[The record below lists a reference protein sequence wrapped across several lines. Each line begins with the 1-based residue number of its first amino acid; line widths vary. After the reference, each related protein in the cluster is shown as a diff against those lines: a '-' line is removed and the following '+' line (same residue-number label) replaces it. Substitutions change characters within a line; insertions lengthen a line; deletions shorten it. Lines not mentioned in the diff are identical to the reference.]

1 MIVRRPV
8 QLVAGGISEA
18 AADLGGMDPSEAL
31 ELRNAFFDTIS
42 TISVRRG
49 SANGDN
55 MQDDQG
61 SPADVTSVPY
71 IKFFP
76 SQGQIF
82 TIGHSTV
89 TDKHYVYK
97 LSTAAE
103 EPTTPGNPVSPI
115 IIPAAGAFTYDV
127 ADPVVF
133 TGAPWYNR
141 QFYAADAAGEIG
153 MIVLNGDTDTVTF
166 PVFTLGTGPAQP
178 LRPRKL
184 FTHQNHMIA
193 LSYGDE
199 NTPYVAD
206 MLRSSQLG
214 NPNVWPAEAFNNIG
228 NSDEPLLNGISVGD
242 FAILFKEFK
251 IFRMAGSADVN
262 WSFTE
267 IDPDRGGVNGRCAT
281 YYEDFVWFLSAEGF
295 ARIGI
300 NGPSQLIV
308 DKAKLTF
315 ASFTNLENCWVDAN
329 LPERMIVFACHET
342 GDAGTFPT
350 LLVQYDTR
358 NGRITV
364 RDYLVSG
371 PLPFE
376 SFFGARIPQVDAVA
390 SQLGPQGPPTISPVT
405 AETTDGFTANWVNG
419 DIRPLTTTRV
429 EVKNVDQSGEWIQ
442 KASAPF
448 GDTSIAITGLDPG
461 TLYDVRVRHER
472 NSIFSDYSGTV
483 QAFIVAVPPS
493 VQITAQGPGGI
504 TLEATNPNSDGF
516 GQLFFEQ
523 STDPIM
529 FCPQASPG
537 YDFLGSISN
546 PGPVENLYVGGIICD
561 ISYQFRTWWGRT
573 GWSDTAYSNLPCIPY
588 ACLSGT

>member
-1 MIVRRPV
+1 MTIVRRPV
-8 QLVAGGISEA
+8 QIVSGGISEA

-31 ELRNAFFDTIS
+31 ELRNAFFNTVS

-71 IKFFP
+71 FKFFP

-82 TIGHSTV
+82 VIGHSTV

-97 LSTAAE
+97 LSTTAE

-115 IIPAAGAFTYDV
+115 IIPAAGGFTYDV
-127 ADPVVF
+127 AEPVVF

-141 QFYAADAAGEIG
+141 QFYAADSAGQIG
-153 MIVLNGDTDTVTF
+153 MIVLNGDTDTITF
-166 PVFTLGTGPAQP
+166 PTFTLGTGPAQP

-184 FTHQNHMIA
+184 FTHQNHMIS
-193 LSYGDE
+193 LGYGDE

-206 MLRSSQLG
+206 LLRSSQLG
-214 NPNVWPAEAFNNIG
+214 NPNIWPPEHFNNIG

-267 IDPDRGGVNGRCAT
+267 IDPDRGGVNDRCAT
-281 YYEDFVWFLSAEGF
+281 YYDDFVWFISAEGF

-300 NGPSQLIV
+300 NGPSELIV
-308 DKAKLTF
+308 DKAKLSF
-315 ASFTNLENCWVDAN
+315 ASFDNLENCWVDAN
-329 LPERMIVFACHET
+329 LPERMVVFACHEV

-358 NGRITV
+358 NGRVTT
-364 RDYLVSG
+364 RPYLVAG

-376 SFFGARIPQVDAVA
+376 SFFGSRIPQVEGIAT
-390 SQLGPQGPPTISPVT
+390 QLGPQGPPSISPVT
-405 AETTDGFTANWVNG
+405 VETIDGFTANWGNG
-419 DIRPLTTTRV
+419 DIRPLTTTRI
-429 EVKNVDQSGEWIQ
+429 EVLNVDQAGSWTQ
-442 KASAPF
+442 VSVAPF
-448 GDTSIAITGLDPG
+448 GDTSRVITGLVPG

-472 NSIFSDYSGTV
+472 NGIFSAYSGTV
-483 QAFIVAVPPS
+483 QAHILGVPPT
-493 VQITAQGPGGI
+493 VQITAQGSGGI
-504 TLEATNPNSDGF
+504 TLEVTNPNSPGF
-516 GQLFFEQ
+516 GLIPVEESVVAFG
-523 STDPIM
+523 S
-529 FCPQASPG
+529 CPHVGPS
-537 YDFLGSISN
+537 YLFLGSLVD
-546 PGPVENLYVGGIICD
+546 PGATENFYVGGIICD
-561 ISYQFRTWWGRT
+561 TSYQFRCWWGRS
-573 GWSDTAYSNLPCIPY
+573 GWTDTADSNLPCTSK
-588 ACLSGT
+588 AC